1 MCALPVAK
9 RVMTVTARV
18 ALRDGIVVFVSWFSS
33 EVG

>member
-9 RVMTVTARV
+9 RVTTVAARV
-18 ALRDGIVVFVSWFSS
+18 ALRDGMVDFVGYLSS